1 MMFKN
6 SMKLL
11 FANFGTVWKLMVYYI
26 FVSGLIVGLIAPV
39 WGALSA
45 HFNPDFVSNNLINTA
60 MSINVA
66 SNLPYV
72 LAELYEGLVLL
83 FAGVISLFE
92 TNPLL
97 AVYVCFVVFYLI
109 PFLYGLADLPIQET
123 LFGYMSSLTKYGFF
137 HSFIRKLG
145 KSALLQLFKTF
156 IMLPFTALILFV
168 VMQILSLTAI
178 GGGILYLVPFLIVF
192 AICGFFALKRTFL
205 SGWIPAI
212 VVYDYNMFK
221 GLKAGLKAV
230 FRRFWRTLSTALVIT
245 LIVFAINYL
254 FGLPAILIIAP
265 ISIMIFNVFEMVMF
279 FSSQGM
285 RYYVDLDTIVTPK
298 LLEEKDSFRKT
309 KNII

>member
-1 MMFKN
+1 M
-6 SMKLL
+6 L
-11 FANFGTVWKLMVYYI
+11 
-26 FVSGLIVGLIAPV
+26 APV
-39 WGALSA
+39 WGMLSA
-45 HFNPDFVSNNLINTA
+45 HFNPELLSTDLLNTA

-72 LAELYEGLVLL
+72 LAQLYEGLAVL
-83 FAGVISLFE
+83 FAGIISLF
-92 TNPLL
+92 TVNPLL
-97 AVYVCFVVFYLI
+97 AVYVCFVVFYVV

-123 LFGYMSSLTKYGFF
+123 LFGYMSSLTRYGFS
-137 HSFIRKLG
+137 HSYIRKLG
-145 KSALLQLFKTF
+145 KSALLQLFKTL

-168 VMQILSLTAI
+168 VMQILSLTVI
-178 GGGILYLVPFLIVF
+178 GGGILYLIPFILVF
-192 AICGFFALKRTFL
+192 TICGFFALKRTFL

-212 VVYDYNMFK
+212 VVYDCNMFK
-221 GLKAGLKAV
+221 GLKMGLKAV

-254 FGLPAILIIAP
+254 FGLPAVLIIAP

-279 FSSQGM
+279 FGSQGM

-298 LLEEKDSFRKT
+298 LLEEKDSFRKI

>member
-1 MMFKN
+1 MFKN

-26 FVSGLIVGLIAPV
+26 LVSGLIVGLVVPV

-45 HFNPDFVSNNLINTA
+45 HFNPELASAELLNTA

-66 SNLPYV
+66 SNLPVV
-72 LAELYEGLVLL
+72 LVELYEGLVVL
-83 FAGVISLFE
+83 FAGIISLFT

-97 AVYVCFVVFYLI
+97 AVYICFVVFYLI

-123 LFGYMSSLTKYGFF
+123 LFGYMSSLTKYGFS

-145 KSALLQLFKTF
+145 KSALLQLFKTL
-156 IMLPFTALILFV
+156 IMLPLSALILFV
-168 VMQILSLTAI
+168 VMQILSLSTL
-178 GGGILYLVPFLIVF
+178 GGGILYLIPFLLVF
-192 AICGFFALKRTFL
+192 AICGFYALKRTFF

-212 VVYDYNMFK
+212 VVYDCNMFK
-221 GLKAGLKAV
+221 GLKMGVKAV
-230 FRRFWRTLSTALVIT
+230 FRRFWKTLSTALIIT

-254 FGLPAILIIAP
+254 FGLPAILVIAP
-265 ISIMIFNVFEMVMF
+265 LSIMIFNVFEMVMF
-279 FSSQGM
+279 FGSQGM